1 MQEGLHFSI
10 SSLAFI
16 VCRFFFT
23 SPSNNFIL
31 VYSTIFYIHFSG
43 FDSGTFQQTSNESTK
58 VNILKIKY
66 TQKTR
71 GIQVFRTMQK
81 GWSGWCFHWVP
92 CLFGVAESWTWL
104 SNYHFRLFKD
114 SSAKGSSSVLHSHK
128 IYQSQSSKR
137 THIQNKPSFKATS
150 VQNFNELN
158 SIYCQT
164 NNSSDH
170 TQSLENRQYQHRI

>member
-1 MQEGLHFSI
+1 M
-10 SSLAFI
+10 
-16 VCRFFFT
+16 
-23 SPSNNFIL
+23 
-31 VYSTIFYIHFSG
+31 
-43 FDSGTFQQTSNESTK
+43 K

-92 CLFGVAESWTWL
+92 CLFGVAESRTRL
-104 SNYHFRLFKD
+104 STYHFRLFKN
-114 SSAKGSSSVLHSHK
+114 SSAKGSSVPHSH
-128 IYQSQSSKR
+128 ITYQSQSSKR
-137 THIQNKPSFKATS
+137 THTQNKPSFKATS

-158 SIYCQT
+158 SIYSQP